1 MLFDLQNKMSQ
12 MQSDY
17 EQHLAEEE
25 SIRRLQSV
33 ELKLPPDEIS
43 GACDDL
49 LQKQYDLQ
57 RDFMALEE
65 LVAQETNL
73 SRDEI
78 ASAERERD
86 AVMKK
91 ASEQLQSVVEKRLL
105 LQHLQQMQIQ
115 TIDPT
120 LLSESRA
127 KLVQL
132 EEAVGKVQ
140 MQIDDENARAANERV

>member
-1 MLFDLQNKMSQ
+1 
-12 MQSDY
+12 
-17 EQHLAEEE
+17 
-25 SIRRLQSV
+25 
-33 ELKLPPDEIS
+33 
-43 GACDDL
+43 
-49 LQKQYDLQ
+49 
-57 RDFMALEE
+57 MALEE

-86 AVMKK
+86 AVMKR